1 MIGYGYKNK
10 FISQEKLINILLYI
24 ATRNIMD
31 HNNNFIKMISIIIHQ
46 GTKL

>member
-10 FISQEKLINILLYI
+10 VNSQEKLINILLYI
-24 ATRNIMD
+24 ATHNIMD
-31 HNNNFIKMISIIIHQ
+31 HNNNLTKMTPIIIHQ